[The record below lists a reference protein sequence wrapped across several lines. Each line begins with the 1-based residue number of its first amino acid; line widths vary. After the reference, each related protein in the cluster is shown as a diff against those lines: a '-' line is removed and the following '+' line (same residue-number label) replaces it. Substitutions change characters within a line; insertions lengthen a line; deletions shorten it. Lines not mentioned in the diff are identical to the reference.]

1 MLSPVPGNR
10 VPELTS
16 KVCIVGDFA
25 VGKTSTV
32 ERFVNQQFS
41 TKYLTTVGV
50 KIDTKEIDLPEHN
63 ITQKLV
69 LWDVAGSDRFGETEF
84 AYLRG
89 ASGIVYVADG
99 TRLPTIEVANALRRQ
114 IETEYGPL
122 PSVFLLNKNDLKTDW
137 EITAT
142 SEEALR
148 DQAPNLYVTSAKT
161 GDAVDQALTQLAGM
175 IADETL
181 QSGG

>member
-1 MLSPVPGNR
+1 MSLDPGSR
-10 VPELTS
+10 VAELTS

-41 TKYLTTVGV
+41 SKYLTTVGV
-50 KIDTKEIDLPEHN
+50 KIDTKEIELPEQD

-69 LWDVAGSDRFGETEF
+69 LWDIAGSDRFDETEF

-89 ASGIVYVADG
+89 AGGIVYVADG
-99 TRLPTIEVANALRRQ
+99 TRSPTIEIANALCCQ
-114 IETEYGPL
+114 VESQYGEL
-122 PSVFLLNKNDLKTDW
+122 PSVFLLNKSDLISEW
-137 EITAT
+137 EITAKM
-142 SEEALR
+142 EEALR
-148 DQAPNLYVTSAKT
+148 DQVPNLYITSAKT
-161 GDAVDQALTQLAGM
+161 GDAVEEALTRLASM

-181 QSGG
+181 QPGG

>member
-1 MLSPVPGNR
+1 MAA
-10 VPELTS
+10 LTS

-50 KIDTKEIDLPEHN
+50 KIDTKEIELPEQN

-69 LWDVAGSDRFGETEF
+69 LWDVAGSDRFDETEF

-89 ASGIVYVADG
+89 AGGIVYVADG
-99 TRLPTIEVANALRRQ
+99 TRSTTIEVANELRCQ
-114 IETEYGPL
+114 AEAEHGAL
-122 PSVFLLNKNDLKTDW
+122 PSVFLLNKSDLESDW
-137 EITAT
+137 EITAKM
-142 SEEALR
+142 EEALR
-148 DQAPNLYVTSAKT
+148 DRVPNLYVTSAKS
-161 GDAVDQALTQLAGM
+161 GDAVDEALTKLASM
-175 IADETL
+175 IADGTL
-181 QSGG
+181 LSGG

>member
-1 MLSPVPGNR
+1 MSPAPGSR
-10 VPELTS
+10 VAELTS

-50 KIDTKEIDLPEHN
+50 KIDTKEIELPERN

-89 ASGIVYVADG
+89 AGGIVYVADG
-99 TRLPTIEVANALRRQ
+99 TRSPTIEVANTLCRQ
-114 IETEYGPL
+114 IETKQGPL
-122 PSVFLLNKNDLKTDW
+122 PSVFLLNKNDLKADW
-137 EITAT
+137 EITAKA
-142 SEEALR
+142 EEALR
-148 DQAPNLYVTSAKT
+148 DQVTNLYVTSAKT
-161 GDAVDQALTQLAGM
+161 GDAVDKALKKLACM
-175 IADETL
+175 IADEAL